1 MQTTNPKSRPRPTI
15 DSSSPDRE
23 AILKAL
29 EEYRTL
35 LHEPLPA
42 AEVNERLL
50 QAKIDDLLD
59 RLYGLR

>member
-1 MQTTNPKSRPRPTI
+1 MHTTNRKSHTRSKI
-15 DSSSPDRE
+15 DASSTDRE
-23 AILKAL
+23 AILDAL

-42 AEVNERLL
+42 AEVNERVL